1 MLRNPYSCGPFLT
14 NFDIETDYTDNETS
28 RARED
33 KAVRLVPS
41 HSVQSVATV
50 QAQSQRKNLS
60 NLQVIRGI
68 TRVESYRFFL

>member
-41 HSVQSVATV
+41 NSVATV
-50 QAQSQRKNLS
+50 QAQSERKHL
-60 NLQVIRGI
+60 
-68 TRVESYRFFL
+68 